1 MGRIWALKNSAS
13 PVCAVGGRT
22 TARIPELLHSRPSA
36 IKLRMT
42 FFDILVKKI
51 GCAIQPA
58 KTQMTTEKFR
68 PSVRITR
75 CMHHNPGWTFFFL
88 EEKLVPN
95 AFENVEVVLIC
106 TRLE

>member
-1 MGRIWALKNSAS
+1 
-13 PVCAVGGRT
+13 
-22 TARIPELLHSRPSA
+22 
-36 IKLRMT
+36 MT

-58 KTQMTTEKFR
+58 KIKMKTEKFR
-68 PSVRITR
+68 SSVRIIR

-95 AFENVEVVLIC
+95 EFENVDLVLIC
-106 TRLE
+106 TRLD